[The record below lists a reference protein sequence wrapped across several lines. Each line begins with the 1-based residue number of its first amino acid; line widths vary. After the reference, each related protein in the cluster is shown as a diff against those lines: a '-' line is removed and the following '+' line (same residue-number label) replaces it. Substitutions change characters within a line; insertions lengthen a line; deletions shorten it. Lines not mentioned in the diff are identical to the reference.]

1 MPSHN
6 IVVVGA
12 SAGGVETLINLVGS
26 LPADLPASVLVVLH
40 IPAQNPS
47 LLPEILSRS
56 GQLKAV
62 HPKDG
67 EAIQQGCIYVAP
79 PDRHLL
85 AAQGHVHL
93 VRGPKENRLRPA
105 IDPLFRSAAIA
116 YGPKVVGVVLTGS
129 LDDGTAG
136 LRAIKRLG
144 GVAIVQDPEEALY
157 PSMPLSALEH
167 VAIDYKL
174 PVSAIGPLIVSLTR
188 KPVDRE
194 GDYPV
199 PEDMEIEMRM
209 AEMDI
214 STLDGNM
221 KVGTPSAFSCPE
233 CGGVLWEIRDGDL
246 MRFRCRVGHAFS
258 IESMMAAQSEGVE
271 EALWAALKTLEE
283 SVNLSRRLEDKARKR
298 GQGWLAQRFRE
309 KLQDAEQ
316 RAEVIQ
322 SILFKDKRLPMV
334 DMGTHE

>member
-1 MPSHN
+1 VPGHD

-12 SAGGVETLINLVGS
+12 SAGGVETLIKLVND
-26 LPADLPASVLVVLH
+26 LPADLPASVFVVLH
-40 IPAQNPS
+40 IPAQSPS
-47 LLPEILSRS
+47 LLPQILNRS
-56 GQLKAV
+56 GQLKVV
-62 HPKDG
+62 HPRNG
-67 EAIQQGCIYVAP
+67 EAIQRGCIYVAP
-79 PDRHLL
+79 PDQHLL
-85 AAQGHVHL
+85 VEQGHVHL

-105 IDPLFRSAAIA
+105 IDPLFRTAAAA

-136 LRAIKRLG
+136 LLAIKRLG
-144 GVAIVQDPEEALY
+144 GVAIVQDPDEALY
-157 PSMPLSALEH
+157 PSMPFSALEH
-167 VAIDYKL
+167 VAVDYKL
-174 PVSAIGPLIVSLTR
+174 PVSAIGPLLVTLTR
-188 KPVDRE
+188 EPMDKE
-194 GDYPV
+194 GDYFV
-199 PEDMEIEMRM
+199 PEDMEIEVKM

-221 KVGTPSAFSCPE
+221 KVGTPSVFSCPE

-246 MRFRCRVGHAFS
+246 VRFRCRVGHAYS

-298 GQGWLAQRFRE
+298 GQDWLAQRFKE

-316 RAEVIQ
+316 RAKVIQ
-322 SILFKDKRLPMV
+322 SVLFKDKTLPMV

>member
-1 MPSHN
+1 VPSHN

-12 SAGGVETLINLVGS
+12 SAGGVETLIKLVGS

-47 LLPEILSRS
+47 LLPEILSRA

-258 IESMMAAQSEGVE
+258 IESIMAAQSEGVE

-283 SVNLSRRLEDKARKR
+283 SVNLSRHLEDKARKR
-298 GQGWLAQRFRE
+298 GQDWLAQRFRE

-334 DMGTHE
+334 DMGTYE

>member
-12 SAGGVETLINLVGS
+12 SAGGVETLIKLVGS

-258 IESMMAAQSEGVE
+258 IESIMAAQSEGVE

-283 SVNLSRRLEDKARKR
+283 SVNLSRHLEDKARKR
-298 GQGWLAQRFRE
+298 GQDWLAQRFRE

-334 DMGTHE
+334 DMGTYE